1 MAPKV
6 GSKAINNLMKEIQ
19 SGQAYLKKNKSI
31 LSFLCMIIFSGK
43 DDSNNSGANILL
55 KKMKNGFTNLQ

>member
-19 SGQAYLKKNKSI
+19 SGQAYLKKIKASYH
-31 LSFLCMIIFSGK
+31 FFV
-43 DDSNNSGANILL
+43 
-55 KKMKNGFTNLQ
+55 